1 MRERINDNEDEPDSL
16 LTINPYSNLYAT
28 NDATNAARQI
38 KNHKIQ
44 ILILLF
50 SLSHFTCDKLNNKI
64 LFNFINLPIAKA
76 YNQTYF
82 FFIKHLKETK

>member
-16 LTINPYSNLYAT
+16 LTINPYST
-28 NDATNAARQI
+28 NDALPYANNI
-38 KNHKIQ
+38 PCKNPNFKIQ
-44 ILILLF
+44 ILILLS
-50 SLSHFTCDKLNNKI
+50 SLHIFPCDKPNNKI

-82 FFIKHLKETK
+82 LCTIMYFVQQ